1 MSMNRMLSWFPSA
14 WRSRYEAEVRELLEA
29 HPFTWRERRDLM
41 RACADAWAR
50 ETRAWGIVALRFSAA
65 VAVRLG
71 VVLLL
76 GWLGVRGLEW
86 LVPNDALLAWW
97 PTAAA
102 DQWYAVLTVCKLA
115 VFFVVVRGVMQPYER
130 TLDPDRRPTWLQ
142 TCGWLG
148 TLSLL
153 LVFDGRPANLPDAMW
168 TGVFGL
174 LRHSPWLHV
183 IGSDGRMRT
192 TVLGPR

>member
-1 MSMNRMLSWFPSA
+1 MSLNRILSWFPRS
-14 WRSRYEAEVRELLEA
+14 WRARYEAEIRELLEA

-50 ETRAWGIVALRFSAA
+50 QTYAWGVVALRFSAA

-76 GWLGVRGLEW
+76 GWMGVRGLEW
-86 LVPNDALLAWW
+86 LVPNDTLLAWW
-97 PTAAA
+97 PTAASF
-102 DQWYAVLTVCKLA
+102 QWYSIMTVCKLA
-115 VFFVVVRGVMQPYER
+115 VLVVVVRGVMQPYER

-142 TCGWLG
+142 TLGWLG

-153 LVFDGRPANLPDAMW
+153 LVFDGRPANLPDATW

-174 LRHSPWLHV
+174 LCYSPWLSMV
-183 IGSDGRMRT
+183 SPQRRMRT
-192 TVLGPR
+192 TVFGPR